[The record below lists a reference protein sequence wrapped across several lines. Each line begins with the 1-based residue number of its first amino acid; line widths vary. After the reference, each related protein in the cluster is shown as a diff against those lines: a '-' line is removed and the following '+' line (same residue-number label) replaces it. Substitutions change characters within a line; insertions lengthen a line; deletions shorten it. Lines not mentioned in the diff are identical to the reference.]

1 MKNIFILIITLFV
14 ITNCKNKETQTDN
27 HGHDHTESD
36 ASQKNDKHE
45 DEDIVITQEQFDV
58 NKMQFGALSK
68 QNFPEVVKTTGMI
81 DVPPQSKQ
89 IITSFY
95 GGFVKKSNL
104 LIGDKVR
111 KGQSIVSIENPV
123 FVDMQQEYLEI
134 KEQLTYLK
142 SEYDRQKTLFD
153 EKITSEK
160 KYLKAES
167 EYKRKKAKYNAL
179 AKKLK
184 MINIKPSSVSIDN
197 IVSTITLYSSINGT
211 VTKVNVSKG
220 TPISPT
226 DEILEIINTD
236 HIHIELTVFEKY
248 AMKIK
253 KDQVIRFKIPEAS
266 DENFVAE
273 VHLVGKTIDEKTRTV
288 KVHGHLHNET
298 KNVFDIGMFVEAKIE
313 ISNKEIIAL
322 PEEAVIEEGEHQIV
336 LKLGHQANNRF
347 LFVPIEVKI
356 GKKYNGFVEVI
367 SDKIKMT
374 DKVLVKGA
382 YSLVGEGAAH
392 VH

>member
-1 MKNIFILIITLFV
+1 MKKTIYIITIVALFF
-14 ITNCKNKETQTDN
+14 TSCKKQNKEDHSN
-27 HGHDHTESD
+27 HDHSETELK
-36 ASQKNDKHE
+36 KNDEHTE
-45 DEDIVITQEQFDV
+45 DEAIHLSKAQFES
-58 NKMQFGALSK
+58 NKMELGAISK
-68 QNFPEVVKTTGMI
+68 QNFPEIVKTTGMI

-95 GGFVKKSNL
+95 GGFVKKSSL

-111 KGQSIVSIENPV
+111 KGQSVVSIENPE
-123 FVDMQQEYLEI
+123 FVDMQQDYLDI
-134 KEQLTYLK
+134 KEQLVYLK

-167 EYKRKKAKYNAL
+167 EYKRKKVKYNAL

-220 TPISPT
+220 TQISAT
-226 DEILEIINTD
+226 DEILEIISTD
-236 HIHIELTVFEKY
+236 HIHIELTVFEKD

-266 DENFVAE
+266 DEFFVAE

-288 KVHGHLHNET
+288 KVHGHLHSKT
-298 KNVFDIGMFVEAKIE
+298 KNIFDIGMFVEAKIE
-313 ISNKEIIAL
+313 ISNKETVAL
-322 PEEAVIEEGEHQIV
+322 PEYAVVEEGEHQIV
-336 LKLGHQANNRF
+336 LKLKHKKNNEF
-347 LFVPIEVKI
+347 IFVPIEVEI

-367 SDKIKMT
+367 SDKIKTT
-374 DKVLVKGA
+374 DKVLIKGA
-382 YSLVGEGAAH
+382 YVLVGEGAAH
-392 VH
+392 EH